1 MRVNSL
7 GYIGVHATDVEAWR
21 TFAEDVFAM
30 QTRPTAFGLALRM
43 DDRQHRLLV
52 HRGEGK
58 GGAYFGWE
66 IGSAPELEAAA
77 GELEACGVKVHRA
90 QPAELDVRR
99 VAGMLWFEDPLHNRV
114 ELFHGLAQASRPFE
128 PPRPLSGFRT
138 DALGLGHAVLTVP
151 SVDAVLPFYRDV
163 LGFRMSDFTKRPFN
177 AIFLH
182 VNARHHSLALLE
194 TGQAGVH
201 HIMVEVLSLDD
212 VGRAYDAALERN
224 AVGVTL
230 GRHTND
236 HVLSFYAW
244 TPSGFLM
251 ECGWGGRSIDD
262 ATWSVTEMM
271 DGPSIWG
278 HERSWLG
285 EQKRN
290 EARDLRAQ
298 AAAAGLRAP
307 LHVAA
312 GEYDEIRPHPNPFP
326 GGRGAKDDAERDG

>member
-7 GYIGVHATDVEAWR
+7 GYVVVHATDVEEWR
-21 TFAEDVFAM
+21 AFAADVFAM
-30 QTRPTAFGLALRM
+30 QTLPTAFGLSLRM
-43 DDRQHRLLV
+43 DDQEHRILV
-52 HRGEGK
+52 HRREGD
-58 GGAYFGWE
+58 GGAYYGWE
-66 IGSAPELEAAA
+66 LGNGAELNAAA
-77 GELEACGVKVHRA
+77 GELEARGVKVHRA
-90 QPAELDVRR
+90 QATELDVRR
-99 VAGMLWFEDPLHNRV
+99 VDGMLWFEDPLRNRV

-128 PPRPLSGFRT
+128 PPRPTSGFRT
-138 DALGLGHAVLTVP
+138 GALGLGHAVLTVP

-163 LGFRMSDFTKRPFN
+163 LGFRVSDYTRRPFN
-177 AIFLH
+177 ATFLH

-194 TGQAGVH
+194 TGQAGLH
-201 HIMVEVLSLDD
+201 HVMVEVLSLDD
-212 VGRAYDAALERN
+212 VGKAYDAAVERN
-224 AVGVTL
+224 CVGVTL

-244 TPSGFLM
+244 SPSGFLM

-262 ATWSVTEMM
+262 ATWTVTEMM

-307 LHVAA
+307 LHVSP
-312 GEYDEIRPHPNPFP
+312 GEYDEISAHPAPP
-326 GGRGAKDDAERDG
+326 PRAGEGSQRG

>member
-7 GYIGVHATDVEAWR
+7 GYVGVHATDTEAWR
-21 TFAEDVFAM
+21 AFAADVFAM
-30 QTRPTAFGLALRM
+30 QTQPTAFGLSLRM
-43 DDRQHRLLV
+43 DDREHRILV

-58 GGAYFGWE
+58 GGGYYGWDVGGA
-66 IGSAPELEAAA
+66 IELEDAA
-77 GELEACGVKVHRA
+77 GELEAHGVKVRRA
-90 QPAELDVRR
+90 QSAELDIRR
-99 VAGMLWFEDPLHNRV
+99 VAGMLWFEDPLRNRV
-114 ELFHGLAQASRPFE
+114 ELFYGLAPASAPFE

-138 DALGLGHAVLTVP
+138 GPLGLGHAVLTVP
-151 SVDAVLPFYRDV
+151 SADAVLPFYRDV
-163 LGFRMSDFTKRPFN
+163 LGFRVSDYTTRPFN
-177 AIFLH
+177 ATFLH

-194 TGQAGVH
+194 TGQAGLH

-212 VGRAYDAALERN
+212 VGKAYDAALQRDSV
-224 AVGVTL
+224 AVTL

-244 TPSGFLM
+244 SPSGFLM

-262 ATWSVTEMM
+262 STWIVTEMT

-290 EARDLRAQ
+290 EARGLREQ

-307 LHVAA
+307 LHVSP
-312 GEYDEIRPHPNPFP
+312 GEYDEIAPHPGPP
-326 GGRGAKDDAERDG
+326 PRAGEGGQHG